1 MDIHISS
8 PRVEQLAR
16 EVIARTGESL
26 TQALITALE
35 ERLERIRR
43 RNLASDTFHEI
54 MKISKRCRS
63 LPDHDL
69 RSSEDILDYN
79 DWGIPL

>member
-1 MDIHISS
+1 MNLHISS

-16 EVIARTGESL
+16 EVTARTGESL
-26 TQALITALE
+26 AQALITALE

-43 RNLASDTFHEI
+43 RNSASDTFHEI
-54 MKISKRCRS
+54 MKISRRCSS

-69 RSSEDILDYN
+69 RSPEDILGYN